1 MADDVLPEELIVGK
15 DNDLE
20 VKGDLDKTREMM
32 ALMTLTV
39 FFSNEY

>member
-1 MADDVLPEELIVGK
+1 MADVLLPEELIVGK

-20 VKGDLDKTREMM
+20 VKEDLDKTCEMM

-39 FFSNEY
+39 LFSNEY

>member
-1 MADDVLPEELIVGK
+1 MADVLLPEELIVGK

-20 VKGDLDKTREMM
+20 VKGNLDKTREMM

>member
-1 MADDVLPEELIVGK
+1 MADVLLSEELIVGK

-39 FFSNEY
+39 FFSNE

>member
-1 MADDVLPEELIVGK
+1 MADVLLPEELIVGQ

>member
-1 MADDVLPEELIVGK
+1 MADVLLPEELIVGK

-20 VKGDLDKTREMM
+20 VKRDLDKIIT
-32 ALMTLTV
+32 LMTLTV

>member
-1 MADDVLPEELIVGK
+1 MADVLLPEELIVGK

-20 VKGDLDKTREMM
+20 VKEDLDKTREMM

-39 FFSNEY
+39 LFSNEY